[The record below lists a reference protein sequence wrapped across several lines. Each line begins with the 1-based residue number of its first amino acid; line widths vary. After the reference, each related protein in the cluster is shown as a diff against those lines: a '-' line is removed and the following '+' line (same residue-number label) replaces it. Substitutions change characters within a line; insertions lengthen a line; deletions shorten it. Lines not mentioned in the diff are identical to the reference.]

1 MTNLTRRRLLRVG
14 RVDQQPQTLQA
25 RVDVFIRVIV
35 RTSGEFQAAD
45 DAQARTIL
53 AANGGDRLSQSDGVT
68 NHSVEIQLVVVCQPQ
83 HISVV
88 FRFDRHAA
96 PEIQTRQCL
105 VVQLDLHRTIDV
117 AQAAAG
123 AKVVINARTGSV
135 VMNQSVRINDCAV
148 AHGSLSVVINTKP
161 VTSQPNALS
170 GGTTVLTERSQIEI
184 NQDAGALQI
193 LRAGA
198 SLVEVIKGLN
208 ALGANPQ
215 DLVSILQAMK
225 TVGALRAELEII

>member
-1 MTNLTRRRLLRVG
+1 MTNPTRRRLLRVG

-68 NHSVEIQLVVVCQPQ
+68 NHSVEIQLVVVCQSQ

-105 VVQLDLHRTIDV
+105 VVQLDIHRTIDV
-117 AQAAAG
+117 TQAAAADQRDG
-123 AKVVINARTGSV
+123 RAQPPANQQPSVGSAQAQLARDPSGLDWPGPWIKSRTGDDYV
-135 VMNQSVRINDCAV
+135 LNRACGLAQEAGNVENKFV
-148 AHGSLSVVINTKP
+148 SLELAARGLI
-161 VTSQPNALS
+161 
-170 GGTTVLTERSQIEI
+170 RST
-184 NQDAGALQI
+184 
-193 LRAGA
+193 RR
-198 SLVEVIKGLN
+198 GLPGHRSPWPC
-208 ALGANPQ
+208 L
-215 DLVSILQAMK
+215 LY
-225 TVGALRAELEII
+225 T